1 VRGPW
6 FGYDRFAV
14 WGLGRSGVAAANL
27 LAERGKSVLATDPGK
42 PTRPSSLH
50 DDVEFRAGANLAG
63 DADVVVV
70 SPGLKPSLPV
80 FDQAGDRPVI
90 SEIELAWSARDI
102 PLIGITGTDGKT
114 TTTELAAHILSHAGV
129 RTVAAGNIGTPLTEV
144 IDDEL
149 DVIVAEV
156 SAFQLWST
164 EHFDVQLGAFTNVAP
179 DHLDYFDQWEDYVA
193 AKRRMIR
200 KSGGATVAFNWDDP
214 IVQEWGRVHG
224 GPTIAYSTVS
234 EPDVAVVDWWY
245 DAAADAIFV
254 NGERAFDTKAFEANG
269 FYGVHNFA
277 NFMAAASLA
286 NAHGVALDAIAA
298 AMPSFRIGG
307 HRIEF
312 CGEVGGV
319 SYYDDSKATNAHA
332 AIAGIEA
339 LATIRPAGEALVV
352 IAGGVDKGIAL
363 DDLSKLLSER
373 ARRVILIGEIRE
385 RFAESLRSAG
395 FSAFE
400 FAESMEDAVERASS
414 AARSDAAVLLSPAC
428 SSFDMFD
435 SYAHRGELFQA
446 AVARQVSSTI
456 SNT

>member
-1 VRGPW
+1 MRGPW

-14 WGLGRSGVAAANL
+14 WGLGRSGIAAANL

-42 PTRPSSLH
+42 ASRPPSLH
-50 DDVEFRAGANLAG
+50 EDVEFRGGANTAG

-80 FDQAGDRPVI
+80 FRQVGDRPVI

-144 IDDEL
+144 IDDDL
-149 DVIVAEV
+149 DVIVAEI
-156 SAFQLWST
+156 SAFQLWTT

-179 DHLDYFDQWEDYVA
+179 DHLDYFDHWDDYVA

-200 KSGGATVAFNWDDP
+200 KSGGATVAFNWDDE
-214 IVQEWGRVHG
+214 IVQEWGRLHG
-224 GPTIAYSTVS
+224 GPTIAYSTTS

-245 DAAADAIFV
+245 DASEDAIYV
-254 NGERAFDTKAFEANG
+254 NGERVFDTRAFEANG

-277 NFMAAASLA
+277 NFMAAASLV
-286 NAHGVALDAIAA
+286 NAHGVSTEAIAA
-298 AMPSFRIGG
+298 AMPSFRVGG

-312 CGEVGGV
+312 CDEVAGV

-363 DDLSKLLSER
+363 DELSALLCKR
-373 ARRVILIGEIRE
+373 AHRVILIGEIRE
-385 RFAESLRSAG
+385 RFAESLRGNG

-400 FAESMEDAVERASS
+400 FAESMEEAVARATV
-414 AARSDAAVLLSPAC
+414 AARSGAAVLLSPAC

-435 SYAHRGELFQA
+435 SYAHRGRAFQEAVGRISEL
-446 AVARQVSSTI
+446 AR
-456 SNT
+456 